1 LFLGVSQ
8 RAPAPLFE
16 QLESCSRFTLS
27 GGENHMN
34 DRPQVLVVSS
44 DLEHR
49 GMLSSILQKKGW
61 SPLQASRLNECH
73 DLLAKQNVGLV
84 FCERRLAD
92 GTYRELLSVAQTPA
106 RKVPVV
112 VTSRL
117 ADWDEYLEALRHGA
131 VDLIA
136 SPCKPSDVFSAI
148 AQAERADHELS
159 TFGPSQS
166 EATLRAVSTSGA

>member
-1 LFLGVSQ
+1 
-8 RAPAPLFE
+8 
-16 QLESCSRFTLS
+16 
-27 GGENHMN
+27 MN
-34 DRPQVLVVSS
+34 NQPQVLLVSS

-49 GMLSSILQKKGW
+49 RRLASILQNKGW
-61 SPLQASRLNECH
+61 SALHAAHLHECR
-73 DLLAKQNVGLV
+73 DVLAKQNVGLV

-148 AQAERADHELS
+148 AQAERADHEVS
-159 TFGPSQS
+159 TLQPSQS
-166 EATLRAVSTSGA
+166 ESRLRVVSTSGA

>member
-1 LFLGVSQ
+1 
-8 RAPAPLFE
+8 
-16 QLESCSRFTLS
+16 
-27 GGENHMN
+27 MN

-49 GMLSSILQKKGW
+49 GMLASILQKRGW
-61 SPLQASRLNECH
+61 SPLQASRLNECR
-73 DLLAKQNVGLV
+73 DLLAKQKVGLV

-92 GTYRELLSVAQTPA
+92 GSYRELISAAQISA

-117 ADWDEYLEALRHGA
+117 ADWDEYLEALRHCA

-148 AQAERADHELS
+148 AQAERADHEVS
-159 TFGPSQS
+159 TVEPSQP
-166 EATLRAVSTSGA
+166 ADRLRAVSRSGA

>member
-1 LFLGVSQ
+1 
-8 RAPAPLFE
+8 
-16 QLESCSRFTLS
+16 
-27 GGENHMN
+27 MN

-49 GMLSSILQKKGW
+49 GMLASILQKRGW
-61 SPLQASRLNECH
+61 SPLQASRLNECR
-73 DLLAKQNVGLV
+73 DLLAKQKVGLV

-92 GTYRELLSVAQTPA
+92 GSYRELISAAQISA

-148 AQAERADHELS
+148 AQAERADHEVS
-159 TFGPSQS
+159 TVEPSQP
-166 EATLRAVSTSGA
+166 ADRLRAVSRSGA

>member
-1 LFLGVSQ
+1 
-8 RAPAPLFE
+8 
-16 QLESCSRFTLS
+16 
-27 GGENHMN
+27 MN

-49 GMLSSILQKKGW
+49 GKLASILQKKGW

-73 DLLAKQNVGLV
+73 DLLAKQKVGLV

-92 GTYRELLSVAQTPA
+92 GTYRELISAAQISA
-106 RKVPVV
+106 RRVPVV

-117 ADWDEYLEALRHGA
+117 ADWDEYLDALRHGA

-148 AQAERADHELS
+148 VQAERADHEVS
-159 TFGPSQS
+159 TLEPSQP
-166 EATLRAVSTSGA
+166 ADRLRAVSRSGA

>member
-1 LFLGVSQ
+1 
-8 RAPAPLFE
+8 
-16 QLESCSRFTLS
+16 
-27 GGENHMN
+27 MN

-49 GMLSSILQKKGW
+49 GKLASILQKKGW

-73 DLLAKQNVGLV
+73 ELLAKQKVGLV

-92 GTYRELLSVAQTPA
+92 GSYRELISAAQISA

-148 AQAERADHELS
+148 AQAERADHEVS
-159 TFGPSQS
+159 TLEPSQP
-166 EATLRAVSTSGA
+166 TDRLRAVSTSRA